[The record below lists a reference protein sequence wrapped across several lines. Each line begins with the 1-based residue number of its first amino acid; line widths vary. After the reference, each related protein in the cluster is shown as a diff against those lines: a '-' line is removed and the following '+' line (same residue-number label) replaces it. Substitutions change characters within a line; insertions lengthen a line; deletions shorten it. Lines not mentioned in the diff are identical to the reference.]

1 MSLML
6 AALLLGATPTA
17 TQSTPVEPVAKPVKE
32 KKICKEDPAYTGSR
46 MKKKL
51 CLTESEWNVRSQ
63 DKSAGDIKT
72 ISH

>member
-17 TQSTPVEPVAKPVKE
+17 TSAAPAAPAAKPVKE

-46 MKKKL
+46 MRKKL
-51 CLTESEWNVRSQ
+51 CLTQSEWDVRSQ
-63 DKSAGDIKT
+63 DKNAGDIKT